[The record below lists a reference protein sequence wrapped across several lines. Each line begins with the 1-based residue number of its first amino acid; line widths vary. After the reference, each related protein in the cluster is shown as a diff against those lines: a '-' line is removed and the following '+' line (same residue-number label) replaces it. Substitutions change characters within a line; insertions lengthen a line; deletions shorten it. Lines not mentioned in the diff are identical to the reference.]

1 MIYGHS
7 MLQELIRMKSEPEM
21 QFGSNWGQIDALFR
35 I

>member
-21 QFGSNWGQIDALFR
+21 QFGSSWGSS
-35 I
+35 